1 MIIIGHRGASGNFP
15 ENTLAAFRH
24 AAALGCPWVE
34 LDVHLLEGELLVIHD

>member
-24 AAALGCPWVE
+24 AADTWLPLGRA
-34 LDVHLLEGELLVIHD
+34 